1 MTTEQADK
9 LITFGN
15 MALEQ
20 GWYNQAREHF
30 EQALALDASKR
41 EAMKGLA
48 RVNEILSRRAAT
60 AVEPTEAEI
69 REEPLSAERISP
81 RLSSARE
88 WIDKQREERGER
100 AAERERLA
108 ADKRAE
114 RRILTAEKRAEQAR
128 EIARQAEGVLMT
140 AKGERAVLE
149 LLEDKIR
156 IRNERTLLLGAASTS
171 EISLMDIT
179 AIQFTEAGRVVGMIE
194 FLHAGVQFGRVTPW
208 RDYGVGFT
216 KEQQPDFE
224 RIRAEIDKR
233 RQDKSVPS
241 IPSSG
246 ADEIAKLA
254 DLRDKGILTEEEF
267 QQKKK
272 QILGL

>member
-1 MTTEQADK
+1 MASNANTDVDK
-9 LITFGN
+9 LITFGQ

-20 GWYNQAREHF
+20 GWHDQAREHF
-30 EQALALDASKR
+30 ERALALDASNR

-60 AVEPTEAEI
+60 AVEPIEAEI
-69 REEPLSAERISP
+69 RKEPLSVKRISS

-88 WIDKQREERGER
+88 WIDKQREEGAER
-100 AAERERLA
+100 AAELER
-108 ADKRAE
+108 
-114 RRILTAEKRAEQAR
+114 LTAEKRAEKREERAR

-140 AKGERAVLE
+140 AKGGERVLE

-156 IRNERTLLLGAASTS
+156 IRWEGGVLGRGTN
-171 EISLMDIT
+171 EISLKNIT
-179 AIQFTEAGRVVGMIE
+179 AIKIEKAHRIFGGKIE
-194 FLHAGVQFGRVTPW
+194 FSHPGSLALFETGIGSCVM
-208 RDYGVGFT
+208 FT
-216 KEQQPDFE
+216 REQQPDFE
-224 RIRAEIDKR
+224 RIKAEIGKR
-233 RQDKSVPS
+233 IQAKSVPS
-241 IPSSG
+241 APSSD

-254 DLRDKGILTEEEF
+254 DLRDKGIITEDEF

>member
-1 MTTEQADK
+1 MESNANTDADK
-9 LITFGN
+9 LITFGQ
-15 MALEQ
+15 MAFEQ
-20 GWYNQAREHF
+20 GWYDQAHDYF
-30 EQALALDASKR
+30 KQALDLDSSNR
-41 EAMKGLA
+41 EAMKELA

-60 AVEPTEAEI
+60 AVEPIEAEI
-69 REEPLSAERISP
+69 REEPLSAERISS

-88 WIDKQREERGER
+88 WIDKQREERAEK

-108 ADKRAE
+108 A
-114 RRILTAEKRAEQAR
+114 EKREERAR

-140 AKGERAVLE
+140 AKGVEDVLE

-156 IRNERTLLLGAASTS
+156 IRGATMLRRGTK
-171 EISLMDIT
+171 EISLKNIT
-179 AIQFTEAGRVVGMIE
+179 AIKFEKAGRIFGGRIE
-194 FLHAGVQFGRVTPW
+194 FSHPGGLELFETGIGSCVVFNR
-208 RDYGVGFT
+208 
-216 KEQQPDFE
+216 EQQPDFE
-224 RIRAEIDKR
+224 RIKAEIEKR
-233 RQDKSVPS
+233 IQAKSVPS
-241 IPSSG
+241 APSSD